1 MIASP
6 HFTLAPWSHRGH
18 ASHNGIWLH
27 DNGIYRYGNVT
38 SVLIFEVTT
47 AGYEAE
53 EAVRIFIQFDRV
65 ESATK
70 AQIDLQV
77 CVWTLHR

>member
-1 MIASP
+1 M
-6 HFTLAPWSHRGH
+6 FL
-18 ASHNGIWLH
+18 LL
-27 DNGIYRYGNVT
+27 RYGNVT

-47 AGYEAE
+47 AGYEPE

-77 CVWTLHR
+77 CGGEVWK

>member
-1 MIASP
+1 MSKGMSFSLFLASFRHSRSLQP
-6 HFTLAPWSHRGH
+6 LSTHC
-18 ASHNGIWLH
+18 
-27 DNGIYRYGNVT
+27 RYGNVT
-38 SVLIFEVTT
+38 SVMIFEVTT
-47 AGYEAE
+47 PGYEAE

-77 CVWTLHR
+77 

>member
-1 MIASP
+1 M
-6 HFTLAPWSHRGH
+6 
-18 ASHNGIWLH
+18 
-27 DNGIYRYGNVT
+27 
-38 SVLIFEVTT
+38 IFEVTT
-47 AGYEAE
+47 PGYEPE

-77 CVWTLHR
+77 TTFRVGLGE

>member
-1 MIASP
+1 MI
-6 HFTLAPWSHRGH
+6 TQVGNELTK
-18 ASHNGIWLH
+18 
-27 DNGIYRYGNVT
+27 YGEVT
-38 SVLIFEVTT
+38 SVMIFEVTT
-47 AGYEAE
+47 PGYEPE

-77 CVWTLHR
+77 TTFRVGLGE